1 MSAPAPSLPPS
12 PAPPLCVQFLS
23 LSSWGPKVPVG
34 GEGGEA
40 QSAGR
45 LGPSPKCSSPASQHA
60 PLPARAELAGV
71 SEGGG
76 RGGGLMGERRVVGWW
91 RRTGGVV
98 RYRWMAVQWA
108 AVCGSSDLRTS
119 PCSQH
124 TSAERRPPARW
135 PPPDQTVLEEGCR
148 RCPWVTAQ
156 RWRARR
162 LCCQSKAPGRWVL
175 GRT

>member
-60 PLPARAELAGV
+60 PLPARVELAGV

-91 RRTGGVV
+91 RRTGAWSDTGG
-98 RYRWMAVQWA
+98 WLCSGLLFAVPQTSGLLLVANAHLLRDVHQRAGHRQTRLSWRRDA
-108 AVCGSSDLRTS
+108 AG
-119 PCSQH
+119 
-124 TSAERRPPARW
+124 
-135 PPPDQTVLEEGCR
+135 
-148 RCPWVTAQ
+148 
-156 RWRARR
+156 
-162 LCCQSKAPGRWVL
+162 APG
-175 GRT
+175 